1 MSSPRNQNSDSLK
14 HQSNIGRLND
24 VSIHDWYR
32 FVYAYSDQIIV
43 NLAEEFDI
51 QQDDLLIDPFNGTG
65 TTTLAAK
72 KLGIDA
78 IGTDTSPASVL
89 SARAK
94 TNWEVDLEG
103 FRTRRSELLSTIQP
117 IFKQISSEGN
127 TTLDSFVQSET
138 EEFDL
143 SKYDFSEPEKIP
155 KGWMSEKPLKKM
167 KVLRYHIEE
176 MPDDEVTD
184 LFRLAMIAILPENVG
199 NVRFGPEATRD
210 RSQEGDKDVFTIYR
224 TKLEDIE
231 EDLQNVQ
238 KALESG
244 DIEAGETKILQ
255 ADARQLAT
263 TLREESDLL
272 NNEKHKG
279 EIDYL
284 ITSPPYPAEH
294 DYTRNQRLELVWLG
308 VCDNNKDLQK
318 IKKKNIRSHTKN
330 IYVDDNEAEQ
340 VNIRENERVD
350 SIVSEMERIIEEEDI
365 QHGFGQYY
373 PRVIEEYFAGM
384 QHHFEQV
391 YELMSSGGEAAY
403 VVGDS
408 GSYWQVEVE
417 TAEILGEI
425 AENRVGFESPEINL
439 WRNMH
444 ATTADY
450 EDIEENILILTKP
463 A

>member
-1 MSSPRNQNSDSLK
+1 MSSPRNENSDNLK
-14 HQSNIGRLND
+14 HQSNIGRLAD

-43 NLAEEFDI
+43 NLVDEFDI
-51 QQDDLLIDPFNGTG
+51 KQDDLLIDPFNGTG

-72 KLGIDA
+72 KLGIDS

-94 TNWEVDLEG
+94 TNWDVDLEE
-103 FRTRRSELLSTIQP
+103 FRARRSELLSTIQP
-117 IFKQISSEGN
+117 ILKQISSEDN
-127 TTLDSFVQSET
+127 STLDSFGQSKSEDI
-138 EEFDL
+138 DL

-155 KGWMSEKPLKKM
+155 KGWLSEKPLKKM
-167 KVLRYHIEE
+167 KALRYHVEE

-184 LFRLAMIAILPENVG
+184 LFRLAMIAILPEDVG

-210 RSQEGDKDVFTIYR
+210 RSQEGDKDVYTIYR
-224 TKLEDIE
+224 AKLEDIE
-231 EDLQNVQ
+231 EDLRNVQ
-238 KALESG
+238 EAAESG
-244 DIEAGETKILQ
+244 DIEAGETETIRV
-255 ADARQLAT
+255 DARKLAT
-263 TLREESDLL
+263 TLQGESELL
-272 NNEKHKG
+272 EKHGG

-308 VCDNNKDLQK
+308 VCDDNNDLQE
-318 IKKKNIRSHTKN
+318 IKKMNIRSHTKN

-350 SIVSEMERIIEEEDI
+350 SIVSKMEQIIEEEDI

-384 QHHFEQV
+384 QRHFEQV
-391 YELMSSGGEAAY
+391 YELMSSGGKAAY
-403 VVGDS
+403 IVGDS

-417 TAEILGEI
+417 TAEILGEL
-425 AENRVGFESPEINL
+425 AENRIGFEDVEIQL
-439 WRNMH
+439 WRNMQ

-450 EDIEENILILTKP
+450 DDIEENILILTKP
-463 A
+463 